1 MAQHGDGKQYM
12 ELDQSKGTEMRN
24 KALMDNNML
33 LETFIQMSEKGRLSS
48 NYMTV
53 TAIVRDVEQESFA
66 FASECG
72 ILDVSQKML
81 KNFKSLCAILRSIRP
96 DASSNNAFAYWKE
109 VICKWLCATLLSTR
123 PDAGSDDGFAYWKE
137 VIWKTK
143 QEFRAKYPFPETPFA
158 ANKVDDVN
166 THSPKFVMEFIDAV
180 VGNLNVLVKINDPS
194 SLLFVPG
201 PNEQTEQVLK
211 ELKLLRFFVCFVSNK
226 CIEPQYRRTTFYTHA
241 LIEASHITMVVW
253 LHFPIYGNGN
263 QDLNPGDVSRL
274 LSDFM
279 EMKIKSIQ
287 LGISR
292 NNIYID
298 VLKALKSTIPQAQ
311 NKHAAES
318 GIEETPTHNLMVGL
332 SDQMANLRE
341 MICLLR
347 DNLIHL
353 PILDLE
359 FHVQDMDS
367 VIVDAGLLFYSLYD
381 IKGEKEDKTLEDINQ
396 ALGFDIPRNIE
407 PIKAMVYLVM
417 QKAFQSNL
425 PRIHGLGYVD
435 FLLKNL
441 KDFQGRYSDSLAF
454 LKNQL
459 QVIQTEF
466 ESLQPFLKVVV
477 EEPHN
482 RLKTLNE
489 DCATQIIR
497 KAYEVE
503 YVVDACINKEVPQW
517 CIERWLLDIIE
528 EITCIKANIQEKNT
542 VEDTMKTVIG
552 RTSSQ
557 LTRTPRMN
565 EEIVGFEDVIEN
577 LRKKLLNGTK
587 GQDVISI
594 HGMPGLGKTTLA
606 NRLYSD
612 RSVVS
617 QFDICAQC
625 CVSQVYS
632 YKELLLALLCDAVGE
647 DSARRELPD
656 NELADMFRKTL
667 LPRRYLILVDD
678 VWENSAWDDLRGC
691 FPDVNNRSR
700 IILTT
705 RHHEVAKY
713 ASVHSDPLH
722 LRMFGEDESW
732 KLLEKKVFGEER
744 CSPLLKNVG
753 LRIAKMCGRLPLS
766 IVLVAGILSE
776 MEKEVEC
783 WEQVANNLGSH
794 IHNDSRAIVDQSYHV
809 LPFHL
814 KSCFLYFGAFLEDR
828 VINVSRLIRLWIS
841 ESFIKSCEGRRLEDI
856 AEGYLENLIG
866 RNLVMV
872 TQRANSDGKV
882 KACRLHD
889 VLLDFCK
896 ERAAEENFLLRIKWD
911 QSTKPSSCV
920 YSHKQHAHLA
930 FTGMDNLLEWSTSG
944 SLVGSV
950 LFKNYDPN
958 FAYNSCS
965 SHAFAISRILP
976 NFKFLK
982 VLDLEHQFFIDFI
995 PTELLYLRYLSARIG
1010 QNSIPSSIS
1019 NLWNLETLI
1028 LKDVRYMRRCR
1039 LLQPNTVWDMVK
1051 LRHLHIPYFSTEK
1064 EEALLENSAKLY
1076 DLETLSTPYF
1086 FRVEN
1091 AELML
1096 RKTPNLRKLI
1106 CAIECLEYPPQY
1118 HVLNFPITLEILKLY
1133 RSSDFKV
1140 IPFCISAQNLKYLK
1154 LSGFY
1159 LNSQYLSETADHL
1172 KHLEVLKLH
1181 NIEFGGHSEWEVS
1194 NAKFPQLKILKL
1206 EYVSLMKLIVAD
1218 DAFPNLEQLVLHDC
1232 EDLMEI
1238 PSCFMDILSLKYIEV
1253 DNCSESVVKSARNI
1267 QETQV
1272 EDSQNNNF
1280 KLVIV
1285 KKMVLKFDTSNEKE
1299 ISKAFDRLL
1308 SLPGIQSIAV
1318 DSNEKKFIV
1327 IGDMDAD
1334 EVRLVVG
1341 KLINRGML

>member
-1 MAQHGDGKQYM
+1 MNFNN
-12 ELDQSKGTEMRN
+12 ELSDLKNRFLFRTLRVQKYSDVARDRIDFFIWELKFLNCFLHLQSF
-24 KALMDNNML
+24 
-33 LETFIQMSEKGRLSS
+33 TFAR
-48 NYMTV
+48 
-53 TAIVRDVEQESFA
+53 
-66 FASECG
+66 ECG
-72 ILDVSQKML
+72 MLDISQKML
-81 KNFKSLCAILRSIRP
+81 EICKRLCASRP
-96 DASSNNAFAYWKE
+96 HNAFAYWKE
-109 VICKWLCATLLSTR
+109 VICKRLCAISIR
-123 PDAGSDDGFAYWKE
+123 PDDGFAYWKK

-143 QEFRAKYPFPETPFA
+143 QEFRAKYSFPKTLLA
-158 ANKVDDVN
+158 ANKVDDDDDDTN
-166 THSPKFVMEFIDAV
+166 PKFVMEFIDSV

-201 PNEQTEQVLK
+201 PKEQIEQVLK

-226 CIEPQYRRTTFYTHA
+226 CIEPQYQHTTFYTHA
-241 LIEASHITMVVW
+241 LIEASHIAMVVW
-253 LHFPIYGNGN
+253 LNLPIYGNRN
-263 QDLNPGDVSRL
+263 QDLASNEVSCL

-279 EMKIKSIQ
+279 DMKIKSIQ
-287 LGISR
+287 PGISR

-298 VLKALKSTIPQAQ
+298 VLRALKSTIPHAQ
-311 NKHAAES
+311 DKHAAES
-318 GIEETPTHNLMVGL
+318 GIVEISTHNLMVGL
-332 SDQMANLRE
+332 SDQMANLQE
-341 MICLLR
+341 MLCLLR

-359 FHVQDMDS
+359 FHLQDMDS
-367 VIVDAGLLFYSLYD
+367 VILDAGLLIYSLYD
-381 IKGEKEDKTLEDINQ
+381 IKGEMEDTSLEVINR
-396 ALGFDIPRNIE
+396 ALGFDLPRNIE

-417 QKAFQSNL
+417 QKAFHCNL
-425 PRIHGLGYVD
+425 PRVHGLGYVD

-482 RLKTLNE
+482 KLKTLNE

-517 CIERWLLDIIE
+517 CIKRWLLDIIE
-528 EITCIKANIQEKNT
+528 EITCIKAKIQVKNT
-542 VEDTMKTVIG
+542 IEDTMKSVIA

-557 LTRTPRMN
+557 LARTPRMN

-594 HGMPGLGKTTLA
+594 HGMLGLGKTTLA

-612 RSVVS
+612 RPVVS

-632 YKELLLALLCDAVGE
+632 YKDLLLALLRDAIGD
-647 DSARRELPD
+647 DSAHRELCAS
-656 NELADMFRKTL
+656 ELADMLRKTL

-678 VWENSAWDDLRGC
+678 VWENSVWDNLRGC
-691 FPDVNNRSR
+691 FPDANNRSR

-722 LRMFGEDESW
+722 LRMFDENESW
-732 KLLEKKVFGEER
+732 KLLEKKVFGEES
-744 CSPLLKNVG
+744 CSPLLRDVG
-753 LRIAKMCGRLPLS
+753 QRIAKMCGQLPLS

-783 WEQVANNLGSH
+783 WEQVANNLGTR
-794 IHNDSRAIVDQSYHV
+794 IHNDSRAIVDQSYHA
-809 LPFHL
+809 LPCHL
-814 KSCFLYFGAFLEDR
+814 KSCFLYFAAFLEEE
-828 VINVSRLIRLWIS
+828 VIYISRLIRLWIS
-841 ESFIKSCEGRRLEDI
+841 VAFIKSCEGRRLEDI

-872 TQRANSDGKV
+872 TQRADSDGKV
-882 KACRLHD
+882 KTCRLHD

-896 ERAAEENFLLRIKWD
+896 KRAAEENFLLWINRD
-911 QSTKPSSCV
+911 QITKPSSCV

-930 FTGMDNLLEWSTSG
+930 FTEMHNLVEWSASC
-944 SLVGSV
+944 SFVGSV
-950 LFKNYDPN
+950 VLSKKDEPYFSIDLYSFYD
-958 FAYNSCS
+958 FS
-965 SHAFAISRILP
+965 ISRILP

-982 VLDLEHQFFIDFI
+982 VLDLQHQVFIDFI
-995 PTELLYLRYLSARIG
+995 PTELVYLKYFSAHIE

-1019 NLWNLETLI
+1019 NLWNLETLK
-1028 LKDVRYMRRCR
+1028 LKRSRHVRRCT
-1039 LLQPNTVWDMVK
+1039 LLLPSTVWDMVK
-1051 LRHLHIPYFSTEK
+1051 LRHLYIPDFSTEN
-1064 EEALLENSAKLY
+1064 EEPLLEKSAKLY

-1086 FRVEN
+1086 SRVED

-1106 CAIECLEYPPQY
+1106 CEVECLEYPPQY
-1118 HVLNFPITLEILKLY
+1118 HVLNFPIRLEILKLY
-1133 RSSDFKV
+1133 RSKAFKT
-1140 IPFCISAQNLKYLK
+1140 IPFCISAPNLKYLK

-1159 LNSQYLSETADHL
+1159 LDSQYLSETADHL
-1172 KHLEVLKLH
+1172 KNLEVLKLSYV
-1181 NIEFGGHSEWEVS
+1181 EFGDHREWKVS
-1194 NAKFPQLKILKL
+1194 NGKFPQLKILKL
-1206 EYVSLMKLIVAD
+1206 EYLSLMKWIVAD
-1218 DAFPNLEQLVLHDC
+1218 DAFPNLEQLVLRGC
-1232 EDLMEI
+1232 QDLLEI
-1238 PSCFMDILSLKYIEV
+1238 PSCFMDILSLQYIKVE
-1253 DNCSESVVKSARNI
+1253 NCNESVVKSAMNI

-1272 EDSQNNNF
+1272 ENNQNTNF
-1280 KLVIV
+1280 KLVLIE
-1285 KKMVLKFDTSNEKE
+1285 KKTLKLNLSHDED
-1299 ISKAFDRLL
+1299 IPKAFKRLFL
-1308 SLPGIQSIAV
+1308 CPGIESV
-1318 DSNEKKFIV
+1318 STDRKEKKLTV
-1327 IGDMDAD
+1327 TGDVDAD
-1334 EVRLVVG
+1334 EVQLVVE
-1341 KLINRGML
+1341 KLRNVL

>member
-1 MAQHGDGKQYM
+1 MNFNNELSDLKNRFLFRTLRAQKCSDVARDRIDFFIW
-12 ELDQSKGTEMRN
+12 ELKFLNCFLHLQ
-24 KALMDNNML
+24 
-33 LETFIQMSEKGRLSS
+33 
-48 NYMTV
+48 
-53 TAIVRDVEQESFA
+53 SFA

-72 ILDVSQKML
+72 MLDISQKMIEIC
-81 KNFKSLCAILRSIRP
+81 KRFNTPPPHNS
-96 DASSNNAFAYWKE
+96 FAYWKE
-109 VICKWLCATLLSTR
+109 VICKRLCAISIQ
-123 PDAGSDDGFAYWKE
+123 PDASSDDGFACWKK

-143 QEFRAKYPFPETPFA
+143 QEFRAKYSFPKTLLA
-158 ANKVDDVN
+158 DNKVYDDDDTN
-166 THSPKFVMEFIDAV
+166 PKFVMEFIDAV

-201 PNEQTEQVLK
+201 PKEQIEQVLK

-226 CIEPQYRRTTFYTHA
+226 CIEPQYQHTTFYTHA
-241 LIEASHITMVVW
+241 LIEASHIAMVVW
-253 LHFPIYGNGN
+253 LNLPIYGNRN
-263 QDLNPGDVSRL
+263 QDLASSEVSCL

-287 LGISR
+287 PDISR

-298 VLKALKSTIPQAQ
+298 VLRALKSTIPQAQ
-311 NKHAAES
+311 DKHAAES
-318 GIEETPTHNLMVGL
+318 GIVETPTHNLMVGL
-332 SDQMANLRE
+332 SDQMANLQE
-341 MICLLR
+341 MLCLLR

-359 FHVQDMDS
+359 FHLQDMDS
-367 VIVDAGLLFYSLYD
+367 VIVDAGLLIYSLYD
-381 IKGEKEDKTLEDINQ
+381 IKGQKEDTTLEDINQ
-396 ALGFDIPRNIE
+396 ALGFDLPRNIE
-407 PIKAMVYLVM
+407 PIKAMINLVM
-417 QKAFQSNL
+417 QKAFQCNL

-441 KDFQGRYSDSLAF
+441 KDFQGRYSDSLDF

-482 RLKTLNE
+482 KLKTLNE

-528 EITCIKANIQEKNT
+528 EITCIKAKIQEKNT
-542 VEDTMKTVIG
+542 VEDTMKTVIA
-552 RTSSQ
+552 RTSSK
-557 LTRTPRMN
+557 LARTPRMN

-606 NRLYSD
+606 NSLYSD
-612 RSVVS
+612 RSVFS

-632 YKELLLALLCDAVGE
+632 YKDLILALLRDAIGE
-647 DSARRELPD
+647 GSVRRELHA
-656 NELADMFRKTL
+656 NELADMLRKTL

-678 VWENSAWDDLRGC
+678 VWENSVWDDLRGC

-722 LRMFGEDESW
+722 LRMFDEVESW
-732 KLLEKKVFGEER
+732 KLLEKKVFGEES

-753 LRIAKMCGRLPLS
+753 LRIAKMCGQLPLS

-783 WEQVANNLGSH
+783 WEQVANNLGSY
-794 IHNDSRAIVDQSYHV
+794 IHNDSRAIVDKSYHV
-809 LPFHL
+809 LPCHL

-828 VINVSRLIRLWIS
+828 VIDISRLIRLWIS
-841 ESFIKSCEGRRLEDI
+841 EAFIKSSEGRRLEDI

-872 TQRANSDGKV
+872 TQRSISDGKA
-882 KACRLHD
+882 KECRLHD

-896 ERAAEENFLLRIKWD
+896 ERAAEENFLLWINRD
-911 QSTKPSSCV
+911 QITKPSSCV

-930 FTGMDNLLEWSTSG
+930 FTEMHNLVEWSASC
-944 SLVGSV
+944 SFVGSV
-950 LFKNYDPN
+950 VLSNKYDSY
-958 FAYNSCS
+958 FSTRDIS
-965 SHAFAISRILP
+965 SLHDFSISRILP

-982 VLDLEHQFFIDFI
+982 VLDLEHRVFIDFI
-995 PTELLYLRYLSARIG
+995 PTELVYLKYFSAHIE

-1028 LKDVRYMRRCR
+1028 LKSPIYALRCT
-1039 LLQPNTVWDMVK
+1039 LLLPSTVWDMVK
-1051 LRHLHIPYFSTEK
+1051 LRHLYIPDFSTRIEA
-1064 EEALLENSAKLY
+1064 ALLENSAKLY
-1076 DLETLSTPYF
+1076 NLETLSTLYF
-1086 FRVEN
+1086 SRVED

-1106 CAIECLEYPPQY
+1106 CEVECLEYPPQY
-1118 HVLNFPITLEILKLY
+1118 HVLNFPIRLEILKLY
-1133 RSSDFKV
+1133 RSKFKT
-1140 IPFCISAQNLKYLK
+1140 IPFCISAPNLKYLK
-1154 LSGFY
+1154 LCGFS
-1159 LNSQYLSETADHL
+1159 LDSQYLSETADHL
-1172 KHLEVLKLH
+1172 KHLEVLILYKV
-1181 NIEFGGHSEWEVS
+1181 EFGDHREWKVS
-1194 NAKFPQLKILKL
+1194 NGKFPQLKILKL
-1206 EYVSLMKLIVAD
+1206 EYLSLVKWIVAD
-1218 DAFPNLEQLVLHDC
+1218 DAFPNLEQLVLRGC
-1232 EDLMEI
+1232 QDLMEI
-1238 PSCFMDILSLKYIEV
+1238 PSCFMDILSLKYIGVEYC
-1253 DNCSESVVKSARNI
+1253 NESVVKSALNI

-1272 EDSQNNNF
+1272 EDYQNTNF
-1280 KLVIV
+1280 KLVLIEFSLQKKAWKLNLTDAEDMHNAV
-1285 KKMVLKFDTSNEKE
+1285 KNILAE
-1299 ISKAFDRLL
+1299 IR
-1308 SLPGIQSIAV
+1308 
-1318 DSNEKKFIV
+1318 
-1327 IGDMDAD
+1327 
-1334 EVRLVVG
+1334 
-1341 KLINRGML
+1341 

>member
-1 MAQHGDGKQYM
+1 MYFNN
-12 ELDQSKGTEMRN
+12 ELSDLKDR
-24 KALMDNNML
+24 L
-33 LETFIQMSEKGRLSS
+33 LNRLEYSTYS
-48 NYMTV
+48 D
-53 TAIVRDVEQESFA
+53 IVRDRINFFLWELKFLDCFLHLKSFP

-72 ILDVSQKML
+72 MLGVSQKMIEIWKIPYTRIL
-81 KNFKSLCAILRSIRP
+81 SVYPDSGIQNWGKRASMKSQSIE
-96 DASSNNAFAYWKE
+96 E
-109 VICKWLCATLLSTR
+109 VRATLDS
-123 PDAGSDDGFAYWKE
+123 FVYWKE

-143 QEFRAKYPFPETPFA
+143 QEFRAQYSFPKTPLA
-158 ANKVDDVN
+158 ANKVDDDV
-166 THSPKFVMEFIDAV
+166 SPKFVMEVIDV
-180 VGNLNVLVKINDPS
+180 FVGNINVLVKITDPS
-194 SLLFVPG
+194 SWFFVPG
-201 PNEQTEQVLK
+201 HMKEQIEQVLK
-211 ELKLLRFFVCFVSNK
+211 DLKLLRFFVCFVSNK
-226 CIEPQYRRTTFYTHA
+226 CSIQPQYRCTTFYTHA
-241 LIEASHITMVVW
+241 LIEASHIAMVVW
-253 LHFPIYGNGN
+253 LHFPIYSNGN
-263 QDLNPGDVSRL
+263 QDLSPSEVSRL

-287 LGISR
+287 PVICR

-298 VLKALKSTIPQAQ
+298 VLQALKSTKPQAQ
-311 NKHAAES
+311 RKHVAES
-318 GIEETPTHNLMVGL
+318 GIVEIPTHSLTVGL
-332 SDQMANLRE
+332 SDQMANLQE
-341 MICLLR
+341 MLCLLR

-359 FHVQDMDS
+359 FHLQDMDS
-367 VIVDAGLLFYSLYD
+367 VIVDAGLLIYSLYD
-381 IKGEKEDKTLEDINQ
+381 IKGEKEDTVLDDMNR
-396 ALGFDIPRNIE
+396 ALGFDLPRNIE

-425 PRIHGLGYVD
+425 PRVHGLGYVD

-466 ESLQPFLKVVV
+466 ESMQPFLKVVV

-482 RLKTLNE
+482 KLKTLNE

-503 YVVDACINKEVPQW
+503 YVVDACINKVAPQW

-528 EITCIKANIQEKNT
+528 EITCIKAKIQEKNT
-542 VEDTMKTVIG
+542 VEDTMKAVIAH
-552 RTSSQ
+552 TSSQ
-557 LTRTPRMN
+557 LARTPRMN

-632 YKELLLALLCDAVGE
+632 YKDLLLALLRDAIGE
-647 DSARRELPD
+647 GSVRRELHA
-656 NELADMFRKTL
+656 NELADILRKTL

-678 VWENSAWDDLRGC
+678 VWENSVWDDLRGC

-722 LRMFGEDESW
+722 LRMFDENESW
-732 KLLEKKVFGEER
+732 KLLEKKVFGEES
-744 CSPLLKNVG
+744 CSPLLRDVG
-753 LRIAKMCGRLPLS
+753 QRIAKMCGQLPLS

-783 WEQVANNLGSH
+783 WEQVANNLGTH
-794 IHNDSRAIVDQSYHV
+794 IHNNSRAIVDQSYHV
-809 LPFHL
+809 LPCHL

-828 VINVSRLIRLWIS
+828 VIGISKLTRLWIS
-841 ESFIKSCEGRRLEDI
+841 ESFIKSSEGRSLEDI

-872 TQRANSDGKV
+872 THRAISDGKV
-882 KACRLHD
+882 TACRLHD

-896 ERAAEENFLLRIKWD
+896 ERAAEENFLLWIKRD
-911 QSTKPSSCV
+911 QSTKAV
-920 YSHKQHAHLA
+920 YSHKQHAHLT
-930 FTGMDNLLEWSTSG
+930 FTEMDTLVEWSASC

-950 LFKNYDPN
+950 LFKSYDPY
-958 FAYNSCS
+958 FPRRPLS
-965 SHAFAISRILP
+965 SHAFAVSHILL

-982 VLDLEHQFFIDFI
+982 VLDLEHRVVIDFI
-995 PTELLYLRYLSARIG
+995 PTELPYLRYLSAHID

-1028 LKDVRYMRRCR
+1028 LKRVRRCT
-1039 LLQPNTVWDMVK
+1039 LLLPSTVWDMVK
-1051 LRHLHIPYFSTEK
+1051 LRHLYIPDFSTEN
-1064 EEALLENSAKLY
+1064 EEPLLENSAKLY

-1086 FRVEN
+1086 SCVED

-1096 RKTPNLRKLI
+1096 RKTPNLRKL
-1106 CAIECLEYPPQY
+1106 E
-1118 HVLNFPITLEILKLY
+1118 
-1133 RSSDFKV
+1133 SFKT
-1140 IPFCISAQNLKYLK
+1140 IPFCISAPNLKYLK
-1154 LSGFY
+1154 LFWFY
-1159 LNSQYLSETADHL
+1159 LDSQYLSEAADHL
-1172 KHLEVLKLH
+1172 KHLEVLILSSV
-1181 NIEFGGHSEWEVS
+1181 EFGHHRKWKVS
-1194 NAKFPQLKILKL
+1194 NGKFPQLKILKL
-1206 EYVSLMKLIVAD
+1206 EYVSLMKWIVAD
-1218 DAFPNLEQLVLHDC
+1218 DAFPNLEQLVLLGC
-1232 EDLMEI
+1232 QDLMEI
-1238 PSCFMDILSLKYIEV
+1238 PSCFMDILSLKYIKV
-1253 DNCSESVVKSARNI
+1253 DKRNKSVVQSARKI
-1267 QETQV
+1267 KETQV
-1272 EDSQNNNF
+1272 EVNQNINF
-1280 KLVIV
+1280 KLHFFKKVVFTYDISHEEVIH
-1285 KKMVLKFDTSNEKE
+1285 KGFK
-1299 ISKAFDRLL
+1299 RLA
-1308 SLPGIQSIAV
+1308 SSPGMQSIEI
-1318 DSNEKKFIV
+1318 DTNEKKVIV
-1327 IGDMDAD
+1327 FGNWDAD
-1334 EVRLVVG
+1334 QVQLFVE
-1341 KLINRGML
+1341 KLINQGVKDITPREYTQEAQKVKNISNQIMPFTYNTYNI